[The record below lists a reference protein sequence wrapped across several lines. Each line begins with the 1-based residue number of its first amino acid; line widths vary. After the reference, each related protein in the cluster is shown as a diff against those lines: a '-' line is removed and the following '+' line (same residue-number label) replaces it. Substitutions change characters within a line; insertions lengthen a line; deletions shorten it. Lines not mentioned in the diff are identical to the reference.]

1 MDYGVAE
8 IFMQSIAAFSLFKMD
23 TTKLTEQISAHSVLV
38 MMVVTLCSKLRTEK
52 PDVLCMN
59 GCF

>member
-1 MDYGVAE
+1 MDYSVAE
-8 IFMQSIAAFSLFKMD
+8 IFIHSIAAFSLFKMD
-23 TTKLTEQISAHSVLV
+23 TKKLTEQISAHSVLV
-38 MMVVTLCSKLRTEK
+38 MVVILHSKLRTEK